1 MTTAFAPAL
10 PEDGQ
15 DLPPAL
21 PAEAP
26 EPNPIGALARALR
39 GRLRFACCTAP
50 CLAVLGTGGYLSGTE
65 LYESQAILRVFPQ
78 ESNILYATGDDSVL
92 KTFDSFVKAETSY
105 VASHPVMARALEIL
119 GEDHPDLAADITVS
133 DLTGSIEIRRSDSL
147 IVLTTRSREA
157 DFATDKLEA
166 VVAAYMALTSETEEA
181 RSAVRLEELH
191 TREIELVERLDV
203 LRADQLE
210 IGGEYGISAIS
221 RAHVEK
227 IAQIDALDARLSEIG
242 ATLATLEAS
251 DGATSVDT
259 SDTEIMRA
267 TLLDRTMADLGFERA
282 RLMSELAGLRAGYAG
297 QSNPRFE
304 QAERAKL
311 EEIAVIEEALADR
324 REQIRIL
331 GQTGALTDATA
342 AGNDD
347 NIEEIRSLYQR
358 LEGQLEAA
366 RLEARELN
374 RRRIELDRVER
385 EIGESE
391 DLLEETRR
399 ALEVIRLESGR
410 ALPGYTVLMSPPSE
424 PLEPADDSS
433 KMLAAAGVVG
443 GAGFSLLLA
452 LGLGLSERRMRYAET
467 LAPVEHK
474 LPVLQVSA
482 ADDVDPDAADRLRNE
497 LQLQPL
503 KRPRLVGKAPVI
515 AVARGDHG
523 ETSEFAR
530 SLAESYARARMKTLL
545 IEADLGRADDGR
557 SLPGWSDVLV
567 GETVSPVAA
576 AETPG
581 LWGLSAGTVGQL
593 HDSAV
598 SAPMVR
604 AALDHYLRDF
614 DAIIVSGGS
623 LRDRLASQFVLSAS
637 DVGVLAL
644 RPSDSKAEILKQIDR
659 FDTCL
664 ATAASRR
671 CVTPCREIPGLPSE
685 PESTHSPENRH
696 EPDHPR
702 PRRTA
707 PCPREP
713 RRQAHLR
720 HRPERPA
727 PPDDLACTPAHRTRG
742 LGKLSGFG
750 VLRTDPG
757 WQERQNLRN
766 DQVPVDV
773 CRRRGPPR

>member
-15 DLPPAL
+15 DLPPTL

-39 GRLRFACCTAP
+39 GRLRFACCTGA
-50 CLAVLGTGGYLSGTE
+50 LLGSVLGTGGYLSGTE

-119 GEDHPDLAADITVS
+119 GEDHPDRAADITVS

-297 QSNPRFE
+297 QSNPRFQ

-331 GQTGALTDATA
+331 GQTRGP
-342 AGNDD
+342 
-347 NIEEIRSLYQR
+347 
-358 LEGQLEAA
+358 
-366 RLEARELN
+366 N
-374 RRRIELDRVER
+374 RRDR
-385 EIGESE
+385 
-391 DLLEETRR
+391 
-399 ALEVIRLESGR
+399 
-410 ALPGYTVLMSPPSE
+410 
-424 PLEPADDSS
+424 
-433 KMLAAAGVVG
+433 
-443 GAGFSLLLA
+443 
-452 LGLGLSERRMRYAET
+452 
-467 LAPVEHK
+467 
-474 LPVLQVSA
+474 
-482 ADDVDPDAADRLRNE
+482 
-497 LQLQPL
+497 
-503 KRPRLVGKAPVI
+503 
-515 AVARGDHG
+515 
-523 ETSEFAR
+523 
-530 SLAESYARARMKTLL
+530 
-545 IEADLGRADDGR
+545 
-557 SLPGWSDVLV
+557 GW
-567 GETVSPVAA
+567 
-576 AETPG
+576 
-581 LWGLSAGTVGQL
+581 
-593 HDSAV
+593 
-598 SAPMVR
+598 
-604 AALDHYLRDF
+604 
-614 DAIIVSGGS
+614 
-623 LRDRLASQFVLSAS
+623 
-637 DVGVLAL
+637 
-644 RPSDSKAEILKQIDR
+644 
-659 FDTCL
+659 
-664 ATAASRR
+664 
-671 CVTPCREIPGLPSE
+671 
-685 PESTHSPENRH
+685 
-696 EPDHPR
+696 
-702 PRRTA
+702 
-707 PCPREP
+707 
-713 RRQAHLR
+713 
-720 HRPERPA
+720 
-727 PPDDLACTPAHRTRG
+727 
-742 LGKLSGFG
+742 
-750 VLRTDPG
+750 
-757 WQERQNLRN
+757 
-766 DQVPVDV
+766 
-773 CRRRGPPR
+773 

>member
-1 MTTAFAPAL
+1 
-10 PEDGQ
+10 
-15 DLPPAL
+15 
-21 PAEAP
+21 
-26 EPNPIGALARALR
+26 
-39 GRLRFACCTAP
+39 
-50 CLAVLGTGGYLSGTE
+50 
-65 LYESQAILRVFPQ
+65 
-78 ESNILYATGDDSVL
+78 
-92 KTFDSFVKAETSY
+92 
-105 VASHPVMARALEIL
+105 
-119 GEDHPDLAADITVS
+119 
-133 DLTGSIEIRRSDSL
+133 
-147 IVLTTRSREA
+147 
-157 DFATDKLEA
+157 
-166 VVAAYMALTSETEEA
+166 
-181 RSAVRLEELH
+181 
-191 TREIELVERLDV
+191 
-203 LRADQLE
+203 
-210 IGGEYGISAIS
+210 
-221 RAHVEK
+221 
-227 IAQIDALDARLSEIG
+227 
-242 ATLATLEAS
+242 
-251 DGATSVDT
+251 
-259 SDTEIMRA
+259 
-267 TLLDRTMADLGFERA
+267 
-282 RLMSELAGLRAGYAG
+282 
-297 QSNPRFE
+297 
-304 QAERAKL
+304 
-311 EEIAVIEEALADR
+311 
-324 REQIRIL
+324 
-331 GQTGALTDATA
+331 
-342 AGNDD
+342 
-347 NIEEIRSLYQR
+347 
-358 LEGQLEAA
+358 
-366 RLEARELN
+366 
-374 RRRIELDRVER
+374 LDRVER
-385 EIGESE
+385 DIAESG

-410 ALPGYTVLMSPPSE
+410 ALPGYTVLMSPPSQ

-659 FDTCL
+659 FDTLPRNGSVAAMRNALPGDPWL
-664 ATAASRR
+664 A
-671 CVTPCREIPGLPSE
+671 V
-685 PESTHSPENRH
+685 
-696 EPDHPR
+696 
-702 PRRTA
+702 RT
-707 PCPREP
+707 
-713 RRQAHLR
+713 
-720 HRPERPA
+720 
-727 PPDDLACTPAHRTRG
+727 
-742 LGKLSGFG
+742 
-750 VLRTDPG
+750 
-757 WQERQNLRN
+757 
-766 DQVPVDV
+766 
-773 CRRRGPPR
+773 

>member
-15 DLPPAL
+15 DLPPTL

-39 GRLRFACCTAP
+39 GRLRFACCTGA
-50 CLAVLGTGGYLSGTE
+50 LLGSVLGTGGYLSGTE

-119 GEDHPDLAADITVS
+119 GEDHPDRAADITVS

-203 LRADQLE
+203 LRANQLE

-297 QSNPRFE
+297 QSNPRFQ

-659 FDTCL
+659 FDTLPRNGSVAAMRNALPGDPWL
-664 ATAASRR
+664 A
-671 CVTPCREIPGLPSE
+671 V
-685 PESTHSPENRH
+685 
-696 EPDHPR
+696 
-702 PRRTA
+702 RT
-707 PCPREP
+707 
-713 RRQAHLR
+713 
-720 HRPERPA
+720 
-727 PPDDLACTPAHRTRG
+727 
-742 LGKLSGFG
+742 
-750 VLRTDPG
+750 
-757 WQERQNLRN
+757 
-766 DQVPVDV
+766 
-773 CRRRGPPR
+773 

>member
-1 MTTAFAPAL
+1 MTTAFAPAV
-10 PEDGQ
+10 PEDGP

-39 GRLRFACCTAP
+39 GRLRFACCTAA
-50 CLAVLGTGGYLSGTE
+50 LLGGALGTGGYLSGTE

-119 GEDHPDLAADITVS
+119 GEEHPDLASEITVS

-191 TREIELVERLDV
+191 TRELELVERLDV

-227 IAQIDALDARLSEIG
+227 IAQIDALDARLTEIG
-242 ATLATLEAS
+242 ATLATLESS

-282 RLMSELAGLRAGYAG
+282 RLMSELAGLRAGYTG
-297 QSNPRFE
+297 QTNPRFE

-342 AGNDD
+342 DGNDN
-347 NIEEIRSLYQR
+347 NIEEIRSLYER

-366 RLEARELN
+366 RQEARELN

-385 EIGESE
+385 DIAESG

-410 ALPGYTVLMSPPSE
+410 ALPGYTVLMSPPSQ

-433 KMLAAAGVVG
+433 KMLAAAGVAG
-443 GAGFSLLLA
+443 GAGMALFLA

-467 LAPVEHK
+467 LAPFEHK

-482 ADDVDPDAADRLRNE
+482 ADDSDPHAADRLRNE

-523 ETSEFAR
+523 DTSEFSR

-545 IEADLGRADDGR
+545 IEADLGCTDDGQAQ
-557 SLPGWSDVLV
+557 PGWSDVLT
-567 GETVSPVAA
+567 GETVQPVAV
-576 AETPG
+576 AETSG
-581 LWGLSAGTVGQL
+581 LWFLPAGTTGQL
-593 HDSAV
+593 QDSAV

-604 AALDHYLRDF
+604 AALERYLRDF

-637 DVGVLAL
+637 DVGVLSL

-659 FDTCL
+659 FVSL
-664 ATAASRR
+664 PRNGSVAA
-671 CVTPCREIPGLPSE
+671 
-685 PESTHSPENRH
+685 
-696 EPDHPR
+696 
-702 PRRTA
+702 
-707 PCPREP
+707 
-713 RRQAHLR
+713 
-720 HRPERPA
+720 
-727 PPDDLACTPAHRTRG
+727 
-742 LGKLSGFG
+742 
-750 VLRTDPG
+750 
-757 WQERQNLRN
+757 LRN
-766 DQVPVDV
+766 ALPGDPWLAV
-773 CRRRGPPR
+773 RT